1 MAGDLFNGSPF
12 VGFGC
17 GGYRSFCGP
26 ELARIGPF
34 DRVQVI
40 AGQNNCGKSAL
51 VDYFVKV
58 VGAIEGSGKIRQD
71 SKLLP
76 EADNKLLSEA
86 DKPLGTKGSSARFS
100 PIISFCVKTDVLDE
114 MLDAVAK
121 TKRLRPYAAI
131 FSNLFRGKPY
141 AAKDGDAAW
150 IDFSL
155 EKFVS
160 SRYNEALEAQFSQY
174 EASEITTSLS
184 DMSLA
189 LFGRSGHDEENYSNI
204 VRAAMPWDLL
214 PKFLKVD
221 AIRSIVN
228 SDIADK
234 NSVINSGVGLPTAL
248 LRLRNPERKDF
259 EQSRERWGRLEK
271 FVRDVLN
278 DQGAELLVSHTSH
291 VISVKTTDTDYLPLD
306 SLGTGVTELLIL
318 AAVVACNTD
327 KIICI
332 EEPEIHLHPA
342 LQARFM
348 DYLLTD
354 KANRFIVTTH
364 SPTIIN
370 ANGVQVAHVTKDNGV
385 STCRQLEG
393 LSVAR
398 DLLDDLG
405 ARASDLL
412 QSNFVIWVEGPSDR
426 IYVNHWIGE
435 WAGEHGIRLIE
446 GIHYSVMLYGGKLL
460 NALDASADG
469 SNDSL
474 IDLFRINTHF
484 CVLMD
489 SDKKSESARLGET
502 KRRIVDGC
510 KASGAMSWVTWG
522 STIENYVPAEDLASA
537 IGTVHPG
544 KKWNHELG
552 NRYVC
557 PLSFKFSGSRSGT
570 PNKIAVAKAV
580 CEAGFEPLGKCRE
593 RVARLCETICAAN
606 GIELAGR
613 NE

>member
-26 ELARIGPF
+26 EPARIGPF

-58 VGAIEGSGKIRQD
+58 VGAIEGSGRILRDKNPLTQT
-71 SKLLP
+71 
-76 EADNKLLSEA
+76 
-86 DKPLGTKGSSARFS
+86 DKPLGTKGSDENFS

-114 MLDAVAK
+114 TLDAAVK
-121 TKRLRPYAAI
+121 TERRRFRAAD
-131 FSNLFRGKPY
+131 FSRLFRSKSY
-141 AAKDGDAAW
+141 ADESGNFTW
-150 IDFSL
+150 LDFSL
-155 EKFVS
+155 EKSVYS
-160 SRYNEALEAQFSQY
+160 KYNEALDAQFSQY
-174 EASEITTSLS
+174 EASGKTIDLS
-184 DMSLA
+184 EASLA
-189 LFGRSGHDEENYSNI
+189 LCGHSEQDKENYTNI
-204 VRAAMPWDLL
+204 IRAAMPWDSL
-214 PKFLKVD
+214 PKFLKVG
-221 AIRSIVN
+221 AIRSIVD
-228 SDIADK
+228 SDTADK

-259 EQSRERWGRLEK
+259 EQSRERWSRLEK
-271 FVRDVLN
+271 FMRDVLN

-393 LSVAR
+393 LAVAR
-398 DLLDDLG
+398 GLLDDLG

-435 WAGEHGIRLIE
+435 WAGEHDIRLVE

-469 SNDSL
+469 SNDNL

-489 SDKKSESARLGET
+489 SDKKSENARLGET
-502 KRRIVDGC
+502 KRRIMDGC

-544 KKWNHELG
+544 KKWSHELG

-593 RVARLCETICAAN
+593 RVARLCGAICAAN

>member
-1 MAGDLFNGSPF
+1 M
-12 VGFGC
+12 
-17 GGYRSFCGP
+17 
-26 ELARIGPF
+26 
-34 DRVQVI
+34 
-40 AGQNNCGKSAL
+40 
-51 VDYFVKV
+51 
-58 VGAIEGSGKIRQD
+58 
-71 SKLLP
+71 
-76 EADNKLLSEA
+76 
-86 DKPLGTKGSSARFS
+86 
-100 PIISFCVKTDVLDE
+100 
-114 MLDAVAK
+114 
-121 TKRLRPYAAI
+121 
-131 FSNLFRGKPY
+131 
-141 AAKDGDAAW
+141 
-150 IDFSL
+150 
-155 EKFVS
+155 
-160 SRYNEALEAQFSQY
+160 
-174 EASEITTSLS
+174 
-184 DMSLA
+184 
-189 LFGRSGHDEENYSNI
+189 
-204 VRAAMPWDLL
+204 
-214 PKFLKVD
+214 
-221 AIRSIVN
+221 
-228 SDIADK
+228 
-234 NSVINSGVGLPTAL
+234 GLPTAL

>member
-26 ELARIGPF
+26 EPARIGPF

-58 VGAIEGSGKIRQD
+58 VGTIEGSGKILRDKNPLTQT
-71 SKLLP
+71 
-76 EADNKLLSEA
+76 
-86 DKPLGTKGSSARFS
+86 DKPLGTKGSDANFS
-100 PIISFCVKTDVLDE
+100 PIISFCVKRDVLDE
-114 MLDAVAK
+114 MLGASAK
-121 TKRLRPYAAI
+121 TERQRSHAAA
-131 FSNLFRGKPY
+131 FSRLFRSKSY
-141 AAKDGDAAW
+141 ADKSGNFTW
-150 IDFSL
+150 LDFSL
-155 EKFVS
+155 EKGAY
-160 SRYNEALEAQFSQY
+160 SRHGEVLDAHFSQY
-174 EASEITTSLS
+174 EASGKTIDLS
-184 DMSLA
+184 DASLTF
-189 LFGRSGHDEENYSNI
+189 FGHSGKDEENYADI

-248 LRLRNPERKDF
+248 LRLRNPEREDF
-259 EQSRERWGRLEK
+259 EQSRERWDRLER

-370 ANGVQVAHVTKDNGV
+370 ANGVQVAHVTKYNGV
-385 STCRQLEG
+385 SMCRQLEG
-393 LSVAR
+393 LVVAR

-435 WAGEHGIRLIE
+435 WAGEHDIRLVE

-469 SNDSL
+469 SNDNL

-489 SDKKSESARLGET
+489 SDKKSENARLGET
-502 KRRIVDGC
+502 KRRIMDGC

-544 KKWNHELG
+544 KKWSHELG

-593 RVARLCETICAAN
+593 RVARLCGAICAAN
-606 GIELAGR
+606 GIELVGR

>member
-71 SKLLP
+71 SKLL
-76 EADNKLLSEA
+76 LEA
-86 DKPLGTKGSSARFS
+86 DKPLGMKGSAAHFS

-131 FSNLFRGKPY
+131 FSKLFRGKPY

-155 EKFVS
+155 EKIVS
-160 SRYNEALEAQFSQY
+160 SRYNEALDARFSQY

-204 VRAAMPWDLL
+204 VRAAMPWDSL
-214 PKFLKVD
+214 PEFLKVD

-248 LRLRNPERKDF
+248 LRLRNPEREDF
-259 EQSRERWGRLEK
+259 EQSRERWDRLER

-348 DYLLTD
+348 DYLLAD
-354 KANRFIVTTH
+354 EANRFIVTTH

-370 ANGVQVAHVTKDNGV
+370 ANGVQVAHVTKHNGV
-385 STCRQLEG
+385 STCRQFEG
-393 LSVAR
+393 LAVAR
-398 DLLDDLG
+398 GLLDDLG

-435 WAGEHGIRLIE
+435 WTVEHGIRLVE
-446 GIHYSVMLYGGKLL
+446 GIHYSVVLYGGKLL
-460 NALDASADG
+460 NALDASADS
-469 SNDSL
+469 SNDNL

-489 SDKKSESARLGET
+489 SDKKSENARLGET
-502 KRRIVDGC
+502 KRRIMDGC

-557 PLSFKFSGSRSGT
+557 PLSFKFSGSRFGT

-593 RVARLCETICAAN
+593 RVARLCEAICTAN

>member
-26 ELARIGPF
+26 EPARIGPF

-58 VGAIEGSGKIRQD
+58 VGAIGESGRIRQD

-76 EADNKLLSEA
+76 EAD
-86 DKPLGTKGSSARFS
+86 KPLGTKGSAAQFS
-100 PIISFCVKTDVLDE
+100 PIISFCVKTDALDE
-114 MLDAVAK
+114 MLDAAVK
-121 TKRLRPYAAI
+121 TERRRFRAAD
-131 FSNLFRGKPY
+131 FSRLFRSKSY
-141 AAKDGDAAW
+141 ADESGNFTW
-150 IDFSL
+150 LDFSL
-155 EKFVS
+155 EKSVS
-160 SRYNEALEAQFSQY
+160 FGRIDALDAQFSQY
-174 EASEITTSLS
+174 EASEMMINLS
-184 DMSLA
+184 EASLA
-189 LFGRSGHDEENYSNI
+189 FCGYSGQDKENYTNI

-221 AIRSIVN
+221 AIRSIVD
-228 SDIADK
+228 SDTADK

-354 KANRFIVTTH
+354 EANRFIVTTH

-393 LSVAR
+393 LPVAR

-489 SDKKSESARLGET
+489 SDKKSENARLGET
-502 KRRIVDGC
+502 KRRIMDGC

-537 IGTVHPG
+537 IGAVHPG
-544 KKWNHELG
+544 KKWSHELG

-557 PLSFKFSGSRSGT
+557 PLSFKFSGSRSGA
-570 PNKIAVAKAV
+570 PNKIAVARAV
-580 CEAGFEPLGKCRE
+580 CEVGFEPLGKCRE
-593 RVARLCETICAAN
+593 RVARLCEAICAAN
-606 GIELAGR
+606 GIELVGR

>member
-1 MAGDLFNGSPF
+1 M
-12 VGFGC
+12 
-17 GGYRSFCGP
+17 
-26 ELARIGPF
+26 
-34 DRVQVI
+34 QVI